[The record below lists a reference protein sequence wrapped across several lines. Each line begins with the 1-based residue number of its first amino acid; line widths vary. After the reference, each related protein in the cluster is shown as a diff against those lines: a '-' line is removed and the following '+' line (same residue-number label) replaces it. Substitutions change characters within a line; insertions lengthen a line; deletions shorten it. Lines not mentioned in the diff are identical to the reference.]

1 MWVVRVEAREHAR
14 DDRARRRTGARG
26 CGDRVEG
33 KRQREDGVCAR
44 RKGGSARVGGCTLG
58 IVSNR
63 RVHVHTSIWHID
75 KAS

>member
-1 MWVVRVEAREHAR
+1 MI
-14 DDRARRRTGARG
+14 GQG
-26 CGDRVEG
+26 EG
-33 KRQREDGVCAR
+33 QGPGGGGVGIMKGVCAR

>member
-1 MWVVRVEAREHAR
+1 MRV
-14 DDRARRRTGARG
+14 
-26 CGDRVEG
+26 
-33 KRQREDGVCAR
+33 DGVEVRGREIERERERERERAA
-44 RKGGSARVGGCTLG
+44 GGTALAERMVGSSSGGGCTPG